1 MVVDSKQL
9 ISDIV
14 LDTDNKMH
22 KQCKFCGKLLHI
34 NDYTALYV
42 NIVYKDI
49 ATAYERCTCNDAS
62 KIWQQYDEYIE
73 KDKIRKINLSKI
85 NKLFKNNNLGKRQ
98 LNSTFENYKITNK
111 NKNAYE
117 NVKKYVNK
125 LIKGT
130 TNKGLFITGA
140 YGVGKTY
147 LASCIANEI
156 IKNGK
161 SVIFGTL
168 IQLLDFIRDSYS
180 DSEASDKD
188 YLNLYSSVDL
198 LVIDDLGGEN
208 VTSWSRD
215 EVLAAVLTYRNQNKK
230 ITLFTSQYTQDDL
243 IKIYTL
249 KKDAREKIKVERLLN
264 TIFTMSMPIM
274 IKQ

>member
-49 ATAYERCTCNDAS
+49 ATAYERCTCNEAS

-85 NKLFKNNNLGKRQ
+85 KKLFKNNNLGKRQ

-117 NVKKYVNK
+117 NAKKYVDKLIKENNELSKGNSLIDKKIKEDGSVRFYLASDSPSEKEFLVKKYGK
-125 LIKGT
+125 YI
-130 TNKGLFITGA
+130 ITSSGPISRSCLSGIIEGVVELYTLSYTKKI
-140 YGVGKTY
+140 YGSY
-147 LASCIANEI
+147 NSSYSELASRLNSSKLEI
-156 IKNGK
+156 LSI
-161 SVIFGTL
+161 
-168 IQLLDFIRDSYS
+168 
-180 DSEASDKD
+180 
-188 YLNLYSSVDL
+188 
-198 LVIDDLGGEN
+198 
-208 VTSWSRD
+208 
-215 EVLAAVLTYRNQNKK
+215 
-230 ITLFTSQYTQDDL
+230 
-243 IKIYTL
+243 
-249 KKDAREKIKVERLLN
+249 
-264 TIFTMSMPIM
+264 
-274 IKQ
+274 